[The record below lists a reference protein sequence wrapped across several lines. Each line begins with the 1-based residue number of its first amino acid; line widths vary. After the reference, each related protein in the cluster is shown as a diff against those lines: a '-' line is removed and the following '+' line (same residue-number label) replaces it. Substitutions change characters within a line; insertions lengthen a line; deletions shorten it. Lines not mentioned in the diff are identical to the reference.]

1 MALSADPILSLKRT
15 LTRTRQSDVVY
26 SFLRSPL
33 AISAAVVSV
42 LLIVSAILAPLITPQ
57 DPFDPLSLNLMD
69 AFTPPVWS
77 EGGTM
82 PFVLGTDDQGRDM
95 FSAIL
100 YGMRISLTVGF
111 AAVLF
116 SIGLGVAIGLLS
128 GYFGGFMAAVAMRLA
143 DVQLTIPA
151 ILIALMIDGL
161 ARAILPGGIQEDVAI
176 YVLIIAIGIA
186 DWPQYARVVR
196 GVTLVEREKEYVL
209 AARLIRV
216 PPITILIRH
225 ILPNVMG
232 PVLVLGTLGLALAII
247 AEATLSFLG
256 VGMPPTTPSLGTLIK
271 TGNDFLFSGEW
282 WITMFPALALVAL
295 VLSVNI
301 IGDWLR
307 DTLNPKL
314 R

>member
-1 MALSADPILSLKRT
+1 MALTSDRVQSLKQALLRY
-15 LTRTRQSDVVY
+15 RKSDVVY
-26 SFLRSPL
+26 GFLRSPS
-33 AISAAVVSV
+33 AMSAAAVSM
-42 LLIVSAILAPLITPQ
+42 LLIMSAILAPLITPQ
-57 DPFDPLSLNLMD
+57 NPFDPLTLNLMD
-69 AFTPPVWS
+69 AFTPPLW
-77 EGGTM
+77 EDAGAM
-82 PFVLGTDDQGRDM
+82 PFLLGTDDQGRDM
-95 FSAIL
+95 FSTIL
-100 YGMRISLTVGF
+100 YGMRISLAVGF

-116 SIGLGVAIGLLS
+116 SIVLGVVIGLLS
-128 GYFGGFMAAVAMRLA
+128 GYFGGLLAALTMRLA

-161 ARAILPGGIQEDVAI
+161 AQALLPGGVQEDVAI

-209 AARLIRV
+209 AARLIHV
-216 PPITILIRH
+216 GPISILIHH
-225 ILPNVMG
+225 ILPNVIG

-247 AEATLSFLG
+247 TEATLSFLG

-282 WITMFPALALVAL
+282 WITMFPALMLVIL
-295 VLSVNI
+295 VLSVNV

>member
-1 MALSADPILSLKRT
+1 MSSGLARNLERMRARY
-15 LTRTRQSDVVY
+15 RQSDVAL
-26 SFLRSPL
+26 SFFTSPL
-33 AISAAVVSV
+33 VMVSAAAAAFLAAAAV
-42 LLIVSAILAPLITPQ
+42 LAPLIAPQ
-57 DPFDPLSLNLMD
+57 DPFDPLSLDLLD
-69 AFTPPVWS
+69 AFTPPAWR
-77 EGGTM
+77 EGGTLA
-82 PFVLGTDDQGRDM
+82 FVLGTDDQGRDM
-95 FSAIL
+95 LSAIL
-100 YGMRISLTVGF
+100 YGMRLSLLVGF

-116 SIGLGVAIGLLS
+116 SVVLGVAIGLLS
-128 GYFGGFMAAVAMRLA
+128 GYFGGVFAAFAMRLA
-143 DVQLTIPA
+143 DIQLTIPN
-151 ILIALMIDGL
+151 ILVALMIDGL
-161 ARAILPGGIQEDVAI
+161 AQALLPGGFQEDMAV
-176 YVLIIAIGIA
+176 YVLIVAIGVA

-196 GVTLVEREKEYVL
+196 SVTLVEREKDYVL
-209 AARLIRV
+209 AARLIRIR
-216 PPITILIRH
+216 PLSILLRH

-282 WITMFPALALVAL
+282 WITLFPAATLVLL
-295 VLSVNI
+295 VLSVNV

>member
-1 MALSADPILSLKRT
+1 MSSGFAHNLERMLRRYGQSDAALSFVT
-15 LTRTRQSDVVY
+15 
-26 SFLRSPL
+26 SPL
-33 AISAAVVSV
+33 VMVAAVVAAV
-42 LLIVSAILAPLITPQ
+42 LAAAAVLAPLFAPQ
-57 DPFDPLSLNLMD
+57 DPFDPLSLDLLD
-69 AFTPPVWS
+69 AFTPPAWR
-77 EGGTM
+77 EGGTLQ
-82 PFVLGTDDQGRDM
+82 FVLGTDDQGRDM
-95 FSAIL
+95 LSAIL
-100 YGMRISLTVGF
+100 YGMRISLLVGVS
-111 AAVLF
+111 AVLF
-116 SIGLGVAIGLLS
+116 SAVLGVTVGLLS
-128 GYFGGFMAAVAMRLA
+128 GYFGGVLAAVAMRLA
-143 DVQLTIPA
+143 DIQLTIPN
-151 ILIALMIDGL
+151 ILVALMIDGL
-161 ARAILPGGIQEDVAI
+161 AQALLPGGLEDDAAV

-196 GVTLVEREKEYVL
+196 SVTLVEREKDYVL
-209 AARLIRV
+209 AARLIRIR
-216 PPITILIRH
+216 PLSILLRH

-282 WITMFPALALVAL
+282 WITLFPAATLVLL
-295 VLSVNI
+295 VLSVNV

>member
-1 MALSADPILSLKRT
+1 MALSSDRVLSLKRT
-15 LTRTRQSDVVY
+15 LTRYRQSDVVY

-33 AISAAVVSV
+33 AISAAVISF
-42 LLIVSAILAPLITPQ
+42 LLIVSSIFAPLITPQ
-57 DPFDPLSLNLMD
+57 DPFDPLSLSLMD
-69 AFTPPVWS
+69 AFTPPVWTD
-77 EGGTM
+77 GGM
-82 PFVLGTDDQGRDM
+82 LPFVLGTDDQGRDM
-95 FSAIL
+95 YSAIL
-100 YGMRISLTVGF
+100 HGMRISLTVGF

-116 SIGLGVAIGLLS
+116 STVLGVAIGLLS
-128 GYFGGFMAAVAMRLA
+128 GYFGGFLAALAMRLA

-161 ARAILPGGIQEDVAI
+161 ARAILPGGVQEDAAI

-196 GVTLVEREKEYVL
+196 SVTLVEREKEYVL
-209 AARLIRV
+209 AARLIRIK
-216 PPITILIRH
+216 PLSILVRH

-282 WITMFPALALVAL
+282 WITLFPALALVAL

>member
-1 MALSADPILSLKRT
+1 MSQQSNRIALVRETLSRFK
-15 LTRTRQSDVVY
+15 QSDVAY
-26 SFLRSPL
+26 SFFRSPL
-33 AISAAVVSV
+33 ALCAAAVSIV
-42 LLIVSAILAPLITPQ
+42 LIAAAVLAPAITPQ
-57 DPFDPLSLNLMD
+57 DPFDPLSLSLMD

-77 EGGTM
+77 EGGAL
-82 PFVLGTDDQGRDM
+82 PFILGTDDQGRDLL
-95 FSAIL
+95 SAIL

-116 SIGLGVAIGLLS
+116 SIVLGVAIGLLS
-128 GYFGGFMAAVAMRLA
+128 GYFGGVLAALAMRLA

-161 ARAILPGGIQEDVAI
+161 AQALLPAGTKEDAAI
-176 YVLIIAIGIA
+176 YILIVAIGIA

-216 PPITILIRH
+216 RPVLILLRH

-282 WITMFPALALVAL
+282 WITMFPAVALVTL
-295 VLSVNI
+295 VLSVNV